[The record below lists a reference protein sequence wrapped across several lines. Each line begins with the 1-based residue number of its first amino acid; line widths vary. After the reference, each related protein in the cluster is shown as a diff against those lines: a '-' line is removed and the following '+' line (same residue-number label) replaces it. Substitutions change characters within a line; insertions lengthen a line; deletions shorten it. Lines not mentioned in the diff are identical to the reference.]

1 MSEDVAL
8 LGRLSTAVPIG
19 RGSSG
24 EVYRAHDPV
33 RGVDVALKVVPCPT
47 PEWRARAQ
55 REAELQARIQHPDI
69 ARMYGWGEREGE
81 FCLVMQY
88 VEGEALDVACRHLPL
103 AAIAGLLARVCRAV
117 HAAHQQGL
125 LHRDLKPANVKVGR
139 DADGSLHPY
148 VLDFGLAR
156 DLGAEGFTETG
167 ALLGTPAYMSP
178 EQARG
183 EHSTLTAQSDVYSLG
198 VIACALFTG
207 APPLAGSS
215 GAALV
220 LAVASGAA
228 RTESPAWRQL
238 PVGLRAIIRCATEPT
253 PAARYPSAAALAED
267 LERWQRGDKPRAQ
280 RAHAWRSLRARWR
293 RHPRWVAGLT
303 LALLAALLVG
313 VGILRERES
322 AEASARF
329 AAAAAEL
336 ETRVRI
342 AHLLPEHSL
351 DPLHREQRARLGTLE
366 REAAKLGEAARR
378 HAEPA
383 LVRALLALDD
393 PAGALAAAE
402 RAAAAGL
409 RGPEHAFDRAR
420 AELRL
425 YRRELLLALEST
437 DATLAAARLDRARR
451 QYAEPARQALREA
464 EALSGTEA
472 RIARALG
479 YWLDGEPQTGL
490 DLLLDL
496 PPEAG
501 MEAQLLRAELLG
513 DLAQQALRGRVDQ
526 TGEQHVVEALQA
538 AETAV
543 EVLRS
548 SPDAHRARCRARM
561 LALRVAL
568 ISPGELESPAEACA
582 PLTRLL
588 PGRAAGWNSAIS
600 EAALES
606 SIARQ
611 RGRDDGPALARA
623 EALIGA
629 ARDAGVDPQGLVSS
643 QVQVLIS
650 KVLRDADLGRNPAP
664 WFAEAEALLTP
675 GAGNEDF
682 DRLAIRHQL
691 DLVTALYGEP
701 AERRLAAARAAG
713 TAERLVALS
722 PEVPSLHN
730 RLGSAL
736 YTLAFEQLE
745 AGLDPG
751 DHASRAIEHHRRAR
765 ELDPRGVVNLG
776 NLGLALWTAADVAM
790 WRGEDPQPWLEASV
804 EATKAALAIDPTR
817 LNQWNNLASAL
828 TVWADWTLHLGDD
841 PRELLRRAREARE
854 HQIERAAGRMPM
866 PCDLARITLLEAR
879 IEADDTRLQAALDG
893 ALGGIG
899 EVPTS
904 CSVVV
909 ASAWQERLRRGQTV
923 SPERLRWLAG
933 LTEGQRSEE
942 LRLRLLLLDA
952 EVCGLQCTDLL
963 RDCAPAPGESGLAAA
978 CLIAEVEQSLAR
990 HRHLRWKLG
999 WPAPSLP
1006 RGPA

>member
-24 EVYRAHDPV
+24 EVYRAHDPI

-55 REAELQARIQHPDI
+55 REAELQARIRQPDI
-69 ARMYGWGEREGE
+69 AQVYGWGERDGE

-88 VEGEALDVACRHLPL
+88 VEGEALDAACRHLPL

-139 DADGSLHPY
+139 DADGSLHPW

-183 EHSTLTAQSDVYSLG
+183 EHSRLTAQSDVYSLG
-198 VIACALFTG
+198 VIAGALFTG

-220 LAVASGAA
+220 LAAASGAA

-238 PVGLRAIIRCATEPT
+238 PVGLRAIIRRATEPA
-253 PAARYPSAAALAED
+253 PGARYPSAAALAED
-267 LERWQRGDKPRAQ
+267 LERWQRGEKPRALA
-280 RAHAWRSLRARWR
+280 AHAWRSLRARLR
-293 RHPRWVAGLT
+293 RHPRWVAGF
-303 LALLAALLVG
+303 ALLLLGVLLVG
-313 VGILRERES
+313 VGLLRERES

-351 DPLHREQRARLGTLE
+351 DPLHREQRIRLEALE
-366 REAAKLGEAARR
+366 REAAGLGEAARR

-393 PAGALAAAE
+393 PAGARAAAE

-409 RGPEHAFDRAR
+409 RGAAHAFDRAR

-451 QYAEPARQALREA
+451 QYAEPARRALAEA
-464 EALSGTEA
+464 EALAGTEA
-472 RIARALG
+472 RMARALG
-479 YWLDGEPQTGL
+479 HWLDGAPETGL

-501 MEAQLLRAELLG
+501 TEAQLLRAELLG
-513 DLAQQALRGRVDQ
+513 DRAHQALRGRVDQ
-526 TGEQHVVEALQA
+526 TAEQHVVEALQA
-538 AETAV
+538 ADAAV

-568 ISPGELESPAEACA
+568 ISPAELASPAEACA

-588 PGRAAGWNSAIS
+588 PGRAASWNSAIS

-606 SIARQ
+606 NIARQ

-623 EALIGA
+623 EALIAA
-629 ARDAGVDPQGLVSS
+629 AREAGVEPQGLVAS

-664 WFAEAEALLTP
+664 WLAEAEALLMP
-675 GAGNEDF
+675 GAETEDF

-691 DLVTALYGEP
+691 DLVTALYGDP
-701 AERRLAAARAAG
+701 AERRVAAARAAG

-736 YTLAFEQLE
+736 DTLAFEQLQ

-751 DHASRAIEHHRRAR
+751 DHATRAIEHHRRAR

-776 NLGLALWTAADVAM
+776 NLGLALWTAADVAT
-790 WRGEDPQPWLEASV
+790 WRGEDPVPWLQASV
-804 EATKAALAIDPTR
+804 EATEAALAIDPTR

-828 TVWADWTLHLGDD
+828 TVWADWTLHLGND
-841 PRELLRRAREARE
+841 PRELLRRARKARE
-854 HQIERAAGRMPM
+854 HQIELAAGRMPM

-879 IEADDTRLQAALDG
+879 VEGDEARLQAALDG
-893 ALGGIG
+893 ARGGIG
-899 EVPTS
+899 EVPTG
-904 CSVVV
+904 CSVIV

-952 EVCGLQCTDLL
+952 ELCDLQCTGILP
-963 RDCAPAPGESGLAAA
+963 DCRPEPGSDARRSA
-978 CLIAEVEQSLAR
+978 CLVREVEQSLAR

-999 WPAPSLP
+999 W
-1006 RGPA
+1006 R